1 MGKSQESKNI
11 INPELMEKIELL
23 RMTPERE
30 AQVVSQRRDRFMS
43 ELEAMPVDGSRSLLA
58 WFISLFKQ
66 KSDQNEVNSMN
77 NRNQKL
83 LVTTIMVVLIA
94 VVMVFG
100 GATATAY
107 ASQAALPGDALYPV
121 KTGLEYTQVAL
132 TGDAYNRAQLHLRFA
147 QRRMDEITELLEQGR
162 YKDVEKAAAE
172 FELYIQNAM
181 GDLQIVLLADPAR
194 GAELS
199 EQVTKALFDY
209 AIALKSVLS
218 TAPETVKNSVEKAL
232 IASQDGAGEEIEIT
246 GVVVL
251 ISDTA
256 LEFVDQVFGIN
267 ELTEIKHVVEI
278 GDTVKVHAILTHD
291 GKLIASEIELA
302 SDVFDDQDGNAND
315 DDDDEFGNDNDNAD
329 DNLNDNGDDDNGNE
343 NVNDDDNGNENVSDD
358 DNGNENDRDDD
369 DGNENDRDDD
379 DGNDNDGDDDDGNDN
394 VGDDD
399 NGNENDGDD
408 DNGNDNDG
416 DDDDG
421 NDNDGDDD
429 NGNDNDDDDDNGNS
443 NDNDDDD
450 DNDSD
455 DDDEEKDD

>member
-1 MGKSQESKNI
+1 MGKSQENKNI

-329 DNLNDNGDDDNGNE
+329 DNLNDNSDDDNGNE

-394 VGDDD
+394 DGDDD
-399 NGNENDGDD
+399 NGNDNDGDD

>member
-1 MGKSQESKNI
+1 MGKSQENKNI

-291 GKLIASEIELA
+291 GKLIAREIELA

-329 DNLNDNGDDDNGNE
+329 DNLNDNSDDDNGNE

-394 VGDDD
+394 
-399 NGNENDGDD
+399 
-408 DNGNDNDG
+408 
-416 DDDDG
+416 
-421 NDNDGDDD
+421 DGDDD

>member
-1 MGKSQESKNI
+1 MGKSQENKNI

-329 DNLNDNGDDDNGNE
+329 DNLNDNS
-343 NVNDDDNGNENVSDD
+343 DDDNGNENVSDD

-394 VGDDD
+394 DGDDD
-399 NGNENDGDD
+399 NGNDNDGDD

>member
-23 RMTPERE
+23 RLTPERE

-58 WFISLFKQ
+58 WFISLFNQ

-83 LVTTIMVVLIA
+83 LVTTIMVVLVA

-291 GKLIASEIELA
+291 GKLIAREIELA

-329 DNLNDNGDDDNGNE
+329 DNLNDNSEDDNGND
-343 NVNDDDNGNENVSDD
+343 NDGDDNGNDNDSDD
-358 DNGNENDRDDD
+358 DNGNDNDGDDDSGNDNDGDDD
-369 DGNENDRDDD
+369 DN
-379 DGNDNDGDDDDGNDN
+379 GNDNDGDDDDGNEND
-394 VGDDD
+394 GDDD
-399 NGNENDGDD
+399 DGNDNDGDDD

-429 NGNDNDDDDDNGNS
+429 DNGNDNDD
-443 NDNDDDD
+443 DDDD

>member
-1 MGKSQESKNI
+1 MGKSQENKNI

-329 DNLNDNGDDDNGNE
+329 DNLNDNSDDDNGNE

-394 VGDDD
+394 
-399 NGNENDGDD
+399 
-408 DNGNDNDG
+408 
-416 DDDDG
+416 
-421 NDNDGDDD
+421 DGDDD